1 MTIEK
6 YQKINLYNYNSYTS
20 YDVDYIKDDI
30 IYVKNNNQYSFISIK
45 SKNISNH
52 DNQLSWYKSIEC
64 FKNGQAVVCF
74 DDNKYGVID
83 EESNLLN
90 GTYYNKVERIN
101 DQYYQIREESN
112 DGVMNYGVMD
122 KSGKIIITM
131 SEYHPEYQKD
141 GNFVLHKSFT
151 GCRLFNMKKGKIT
164 AQYLKIEPLNNNLYK
179 ARKELNFS
187 LSYKSKMGVIDDNNN
202 IIIPFEYQKIIYVN
216 DKVLL
221 VDDGKKY
228 KYIDYHNKELKD
240 ISKNIKNNHYY
251 FVINYTYGHAIAGN
265 GYEKVIIDESGNKV
279 SDVYDGLSFV
289 KDDLAIASDWLG
301 QKLIDFNNQM
311 ITEKY
316 YRRIDDF
323 YYGVAIFYDNGDYGL
338 INDEGKELISGCK
351 DIQFISENVAK
362 IMIND
367 CVCLSNL
374 KGKIFYTL
382 KDKATQVSEKDGLI
396 IIVDKDNQN
405 NIITKV
411 INLDGKE
418 LVQPIRNQQVSIYD
432 QETLCVEGCLIDINH
447 FEYLFCVDIKDD
459 LKLTTRKFDNAY
471 KMNLFVN
478 YLTDYINQ
486 NIDTFYDKVNKDSL
500 NASSLKSDDKKYIYY
515 I

>member
-141 GNFVLHKSFT
+141 GNFVLHKSFV
-151 GCRLFNMKKGKIT
+151 GSRLLNMKENKIT
-164 AQYLKIEPLNNNLYK
+164 AEYLRIKYLTSNLYIASK
-179 ARKELNFS
+179 DTNFI
-187 LSYKSKMGVIDDNNN
+187 SKFQTKDGVIDDNNN
-202 IIIPFEYQKIIYVN
+202 IIIPFEYQNIIYVN

-221 VDDGKKY
+221 VNDGKKY
-228 KYIDYHNKELKD
+228 KFIDYHNNELKE
-240 ISKNIKNNHYY
+240 ISKNIKKPHYT
-251 FVINYTYGHAIAGN
+251 FVANYTYEHAVAWN
-265 GYEKVIIDESGNKV
+265 GLSRIIIDESGNQV
-279 SDVYDGLSFV
+279 SDVYKGLSFIKDGIV
-289 KDDLAIASDWLG
+289 KAISFFG

-311 ITEKY
+311 ITEREY
-316 YRRIDDF
+316 QRIDNF
-323 YYGVAIFYDNGDYGL
+323 YHGVAIFYDNGDYGL

-351 DIQFISENVAK
+351 DIQFISKNVAK

-367 CVCLSNL
+367 CVYLSNL

-447 FEYLFCVDIKDD
+447 FEYLFCVDIQDD
-459 LKLTTRKFDNAY
+459 LKLTIRKFDNAY

-486 NIDTFYDKVNKDSL
+486 NIDTFYDKVSKDSL
-500 NASSLKSDDKKYIYY
+500 NASSLKIR
-515 I
+515 